1 MAEEDKKTRPN
12 DRDVEIAR
20 IVEGHKTTRFITAS
34 VVIVSLVLIIA
45 VSYVTIVKP
54 PWLVFILALIAPTGL
69 LGVLIRVHLAYVKKM
84 HRRTER
90 LEIRLDPNRTSSRS
104 ISRLTENTDA
114 DMPPNN
120 LDREQQ

>member
-1 MAEEDKKTRPN
+1 MAEEEKKPRPS

-45 VSYVTIVKP
+45 VSYVTVAKP

-69 LGVLIRVHLAYVKKM
+69 LGILIRIHLAYVRKM

-90 LEIRLDPNRTSSRS
+90 LEILIDPNRTSSKS
-104 ISRLTENTDA
+104 NPRLTEKSDA
-114 DMPPNN
+114 TQSPQN
-120 LDREQQ
+120 RGHEQ